1 MRFLRRKSAGYS
13 RTSIKNP
20 RYRIALYCPDDHISY
35 NGHTPDEKGVGGG
48 ITARVRV
55 LKALAQAG
63 HDVVAYV
70 HCDRP
75 GWYDGV
81 LYQHFSTAK
90 EIEADVFIAT
100 TSGGKLSFE
109 PLRNVRIKARLR
121 IVWVHGTQKPKG
133 LELVA
138 PGTIYTPSN
147 FIRAVAIHE
156 WSIPP
161 SQIFVT
167 YNGIDDD
174 LYRNK
179 SLAQRRRNPYSLVYL
194 GYPGKGLHHALDVLR
209 RLREQDRRFHLHV
222 YGDYNLWGQREKLT
236 NPPEGVFFH
245 GTVPQRELIPR
256 LFEHSFLLAL
266 QDFEEPFGI
275 SIIEAKR
282 AGIVP
287 VASAVGALLETIRPG
302 VDGVLVEGKPDLE
315 STRLQA
321 ARHILDLV
329 SSPDRLTYMRNM
341 AMQVPWTW
349 KRVAQTWV
357 EHWNRRL
364 HPDWQENLADSP
376 LRRCM
381 CCGHHVQYYPD
392 GWHCNACGYFSPKWN
407 GLSGRTKATR
417 AAQKEGL

>member
-1 MRFLRRKSAGYS
+1 MRFFRRKST
-13 RTSIKNP
+13 RHTKTPTKNP
-20 RYRIALYCPDDHISY
+20 RYRIALYCPDDHIPY

-81 LYQHFSTAK
+81 LYQHFSTAE
-90 EIEADVFIAT
+90 EIEADIFIAT

-109 PLRNVRIKARLR
+109 PLRNVRVEARLR

-133 LELVA
+133 VEWVA
-138 PGTIYTPSN
+138 PDTIYTPSN
-147 FIRAVAIHE
+147 FIRVVAIHE

-167 YNGIDDD
+167 YNGIDED
-174 LYRNK
+174 LYRNT
-179 SLAQRRRNPYSLVYL
+179 SLHRRKRDPHSLVYL
-194 GYPGKGLHHALDVLR
+194 GYPGKGLHHAMDVLR

-222 YGDYNLWGQREKLT
+222 YGDYNLWGQRDRLT
-236 NPPEGVFFH
+236 NPPDGVFFH
-245 GTVPQRELIPR
+245 GTVSQKELIPQ

-275 SIIEAKR
+275 SVIEAKR

-287 VASAVGALLETIRPG
+287 IASTVGALPEIIRPG

-315 STRLQA
+315 NTRLQA
-321 ARHILDLV
+321 LHHILDLV
-329 SSPDRLTYMRNM
+329 SSPDRLIYMRKM
-341 AMQVPWTW
+341 AMQIPWTW
-349 KRVAQTWV
+349 KRVAETWV
-357 EHWNRRL
+357 EYWKRIL
-364 HPDWQENLADSP
+364 HSNLQDEQRSATEP
-376 LRRCM
+376 LRRCI
-381 CCGHHVQYYPD
+381 CCGAHMEQYLD
-392 GWHCNACGYFSPKWN
+392 GWHCGQCGYFCPNWGNHNSQDKR
-407 GLSGRTKATR
+407 G
-417 AAQKEGL
+417 